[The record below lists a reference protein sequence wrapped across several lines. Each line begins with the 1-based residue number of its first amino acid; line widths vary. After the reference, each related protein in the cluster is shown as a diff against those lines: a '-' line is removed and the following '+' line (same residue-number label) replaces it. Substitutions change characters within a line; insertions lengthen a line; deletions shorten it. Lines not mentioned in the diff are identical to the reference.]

1 MKQARAQELLVASS
15 AFARGRRVEGHS
27 RGAGSL
33 TDRAYKEIKFRIIT
47 CRYRPGEVLSE
58 AQVSEGLKIGRTP
71 VHEAVQRLVMDGLLH
86 VLPRKGIM
94 VRPITIDE
102 AMDIVAVR
110 LVTEC
115 FCARLAAERAGQ
127 SELERLE
134 EIVKASER
142 IIARRDVEQLMLL
155 DRDFHD
161 TLARAAGNGVLAD
174 VLRNL
179 HERSLRFWFIS
190 LLDAEHQKKI
200 LAQHRAIVDALKSRK
215 ANAAD
220 AAMREHILAFQR
232 NVTREV

>member
-1 MKQARAQELLVASS
+1 VRKAAAARAGLG
-15 AFARGRRVEGHS
+15 ARGP

-33 TDRAYKEIKFRIIT
+33 TDRAYKQIKIRIIT

-58 AQVSEGLKIGRTP
+58 AEISDSLKIGRTP
-71 VHEAVQRLVMDGLLH
+71 VHEAVQRLVIDGLLH

-102 AMDIVAVR
+102 AVEIVAVR

-115 FCARLAAERAGQ
+115 LCARMAAERAEQ
-127 SELERLE
+127 SDLDRLE
-134 EIVKASER
+134 EILAFSDKVV
-142 IIARRDVEQLMLL
+142 ARRDVEQLMLL

-161 TLARAAGNGVLAD
+161 TLARAAGNQVLAD

-179 HERSLRFWFIS
+179 HERSLRFWFI
-190 LLDAEHQKKI
+190 AEHQQRI
-200 LAQHRAIVDALKSRK
+200 LAQHHAVVDALRSRN
-215 ANAAD
+215 ADAAD
-220 AAMREHILAFQR
+220 AAMRDHILAFQR